1 MRECHL
7 DDGASALAGM
17 AQQLA
22 GSAPAP
28 AASAAA
34 APRSLIQRIRDAMEA
49 TGPMDAGQIA
59 AVVRTDRAMVW
70 PLIKGDLASGRMRR
84 IAGSKPVLVELGTHF
99 GSREVISWVRVAPGT
114 MPDSELT
121 LLLCDVGSDDPVPW
135 GGFWSGTEWCGLD
148 GFPCEVEPTH
158 YAHWPAG
165 PVAASVQGGG
175 ERSSAASSSRR
186 RRSTA
191 EQTAAPESN
200 AAQTTKP
207 TPARI
212 S

>member
-7 DDGASALAGM
+7 DDGPSALAGM

-121 LLLCDVGSDDPVPW
+121 LLLCDVGSDDR
-135 GGFWSGTEWCGLD
+135 ERQRQQ
-148 GFPCEVEPTH
+148 
-158 YAHWPAG
+158 AG
-165 PVAASVQGGG
+165 PGQMQLHGPVKALRVDHMHQHHADGQPEQQAGD
-175 ERSSAASSSRR
+175 R
-186 RRSTA
+186 A
-191 EQTAAPESN
+191 EQGPERALGRDQRQQLAP
-200 AAQTTKP
+200 
-207 TPARI
+207 
-212 S
+212 